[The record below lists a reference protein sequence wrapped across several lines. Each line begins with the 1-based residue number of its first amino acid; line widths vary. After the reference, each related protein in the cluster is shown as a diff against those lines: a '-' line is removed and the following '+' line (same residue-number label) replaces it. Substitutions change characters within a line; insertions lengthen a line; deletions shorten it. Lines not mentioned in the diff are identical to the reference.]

1 MKNIITCSV
10 FIFFISLVFCD
21 EDEKYIFISKKFNE
35 DNIDKEKTY
44 KTYRNLSFTIPS
56 IGYIQYTSSFNEKM
70 KYVGKKGGVHVIES
84 TLTDLETSNTV
95 ANIEIMEPYW
105 QAMDGA
111 PCHLYID
118 RHGTVDHIE
127 PVDKKEH
134 EYLQE
139 AFDAAFNGMFEKNY
153 LYPFYL
159 YRGMKGDS
167 SEGIK
172 EGESWTAGV
181 DSSKFYFTMD
191 SPPSFSWSKDTYK
204 LIKVKDK
211 KSGKIATVKNSAT
224 LILDVNIRINILG
237 EERVITGRAEG
248 TVNGKFK
255 WDVGAGE
262 IIYARIRSNLQ
273 GDFKM
278 DDETF
283 FTQLNRDEIHRLLK

>member
-70 KYVGKKGGVHVIES
+70 KYVGKKGGVHVIEA

-105 QAMDGA
+105 KAMDGA

-167 SEGIK
+167 TEGIK

-211 KSGKIATVKNSAT
+211 KSGKIATVKSSST
-224 LILDVNIRINILG
+224 MLLDVNIRLHILG
-237 EERVITGRAEG
+237 EERFIKGIANG
-248 TVNGKFK
+248 TLESIYK
-255 WDVGAGE
+255 WDVE
-262 IIYARIRSNLQ
+262 SNEVISIRSISNLQ
-273 GDFKM
+273 GDFAM

-283 FTQLNRDEIHRLLK
+283 FTKLSREETHKLLE

>member
-153 LYPFYL
+153 LYPFYCC
-159 YRGMKGDS
+159 DS
-167 SEGIK
+167 TMLLGQK
-172 EGESWTAGV
+172 LGESWMGKT
-181 DSSKFYFTMD
+181 DSSMFYFTMD
-191 SPPSFSWSKDTYK
+191 SPPSFAWSEDTYK

-211 KSGKIATVKNSAT
+211 KSGKIATVINSST
-224 LILDVNIRINILG
+224 LLLEVNIKMNIMG
-237 EERVITGRAEG
+237 EERFIKGRAEG
-248 TVNGKFK
+248 TINGKWK
-255 WDVGAGE
+255 WDVGAGR
-262 IIYARIRSNLQ
+262 IISVRIKSNLK
-273 GDFKM
+273 GEFKM

-283 FTQLNRDEIHRLLK
+283 FTKLTRDESLKLLK